1 MDRVIKNFL
10 YYGGNNP
17 NELLFD
23 CPELVGM
30 YYMRILLYSNL
41 EATSNMMTFNSPQLI
56 TNQSKEPNWIYNP
69 YGLNIKYIN
78 FMILGMSQARNRD
91 FDDLIA
97 IMNMNGRLDYQHCYF
112 NPAWGGYPLGF
123 TYINKLLITAEFKK
137 IPEKI
142 YKPLPMVMEKKRI
155 LANIMSSP
163 YTANVSSFSYRNNS
177 LIGRFR
183 VKLLNNYCISN
194 FPENVGIYIISPQF
208 SSSIVNGRY
217 YLSEARGSRRINYG
231 YSSDDVIGDF
241 YGSVSFDVYQSRSE
255 TLETIQGGLF
265 VFSFEE
271 V

>member
-10 YYGGNNP
+10 HYGTNDP
-17 NELLFD
+17 NELVFD

-30 YYMRILLYSNL
+30 YYMRILLYSSF
-41 EATSNMMTFNSPQLI
+41 EATANMMTFNSRQLI
-56 TNQSKEPNWIYNP
+56 TSQSKQPKSIYNP
-69 YGLNIKYIN
+69 FNLDIKYIN
-78 FMILGMSQARNRD
+78 FMIMGMSQYRNRR
-91 FDDLIA
+91 FEDLIA

-112 NPAWGGYPLGF
+112 NPAWGGQPLGF

-142 YKPLPMVMEKKRI
+142 YKPLPMVKEKKRI

-163 YTANVSSFSYRNNS
+163 YTDNVSNFSYNNNS
-177 LIGRFR
+177 LVGRFR
-183 VKLLNNYCISN
+183 VKLLNNFCVSA
-194 FPENVGIYIISPQF
+194 FPENVGFYIISPQF

-217 YLSEARGSRRINYG
+217 YLSEARNSRRVNYG
-231 YSSDDVIGDF
+231 TSSDDVIGDF
-241 YGSVSFDVYQSRSE
+241 YGSVSFDVYSSRTE
-255 TLETIQGGLF
+255 TLETIQQGLF